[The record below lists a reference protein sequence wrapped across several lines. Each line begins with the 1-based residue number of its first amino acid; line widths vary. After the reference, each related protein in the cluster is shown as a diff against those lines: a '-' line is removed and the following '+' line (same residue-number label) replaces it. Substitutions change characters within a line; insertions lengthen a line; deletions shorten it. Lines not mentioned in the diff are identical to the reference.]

1 MRLFVPAIVGM
12 ALSAC
17 STIDTGVVDYRRAEL
32 PPSNEEI
39 AKRIEYFNDT
49 ACRTQR
55 KPKPAKICAPL
66 LGSRLFRKNTSLG
79 TAIGVDDV
87 FSIRLDHGFMQ
98 YVSEFH
104 FTPSRLLD
112 ANNPFV
118 PQAEIV
124 VLARAFEFSTDPN
137 TEVGFVELAG
147 ESSLNEAKVIY
158 YSPDVEHRQALNF
171 SNIPLLGPA
180 KYSGNPVGIQLIVL
194 ELDRVSDEMKG
205 LLDSLA
211 SLGQSSKFL
220 GQGAGADALLTL
232 GKSLLENN
240 NDDII
245 FSYRFVLDHSSGGN
259 NATSAGLEEGRYVLR
274 RITDRR
280 ADQVWRNLEL
290 DHNTG
295 QLFLVNRNGQDLP
308 CTSVT
313 RGSDAPCVY
322 EPYRDETYFTLNIF
336 KNTGSSEASYIHQ
349 ETLGELNTRLKE
361 TLENRSDGIVAAKE
375 AFDVLAIDAR
385 STYWAELL
393 TKDWESVSNG
403 VIQYARFGIY
413 DGLAAKLFKPDSDHT
428 KLPDPSKICF
438 LKNFD
443 AQRAISAELD
453 IIRGVGTF
461 VDRWSKATED
471 KVGEGDS
478 AKPLFAET
486 ERSAVLRFAST
497 LLVNAGDVS
506 LPPELRTTSAFESK
520 YITAENKPIELQNA
534 VFAKAKERLGK
545 SCDELVVLG
554 QASRPTKA
562 QEELIALAKSG
573 DQAAI
578 DDLVNSNVIYE
589 PLQEPASTASQ

>member
-1 MRLFVPAIVGM
+1 M

-17 STIDTGVVDYRRAEL
+17 STIDTGVADYRRAEL

-39 AKRIEYFNDT
+39 AKRIEYFNET
-49 ACRTQR
+49 ACRTQ
-55 KPKPAKICAPL
+55 KALKPAKICAPL

-79 TAIGVDDV
+79 TAIGVNDV
-87 FSIRLDHGFMQ
+87 YSIRLDHGFMQ

-147 ESSLNEAKVIY
+147 ESSLNAAKVIY

-171 SNIPLLGPA
+171 SNIPLLGPV
-180 KYSGNPVGIQLIVL
+180 KYTGNPVGIQLIVL

-245 FSYRFVLDHSSGGN
+245 FSYRFVLDHSTKGN
-259 NATSAGLEEGRYVLR
+259 DATSAGLEEGRYVLR
-274 RITDRR
+274 RITNRR

-295 QLFLVNRNGQDLP
+295 QLFLVDKNGQTMP
-308 CTSVT
+308 CVSVT
-313 RGSDAPCVY
+313 RPLNKPCVY
-322 EPYRDETYFTLNIF
+322 SPYRDETYFTLNIF
-336 KNTGSSEASYIHQ
+336 KNTGSNEASYIHQ

-361 TLENRSDGIVAAKE
+361 TLENRNDGIAAARA
-375 AFDVLAIDAR
+375 AFDVLAVDAR

-393 TKDWESVSNG
+393 TQDWESVSDG
-403 VIQYARFGIY
+403 VLQYVRFGVNQ
-413 DGLAAKLFKPDSDHT
+413 DLAASLFKPDSDHT
-428 KLPDPSKICF
+428 KLPGPSKICF

-461 VDRWSKATED
+461 VARWSEAVED
-471 KVGEGDS
+471 NEGEGVN
-478 AKPLFAET
+478 AKPLFADA
-486 ERSAVLRFAST
+486 ERNAVLRFAST
-497 LLVNAGDVS
+497 LLVKAGDVS
-506 LPPELRTTSAFESK
+506 LPPELKTSSAFEAK
-520 YITAENKPIELQNA
+520 YITAANKPIELQNA
-534 VFAKAKERLGK
+534 VLATAKERLAK
-545 SCDELVVLG
+545 NCNELVVLG
-554 QASRPTKA
+554 QASRPTEA
-562 QEELIALAKSG
+562 QVKLIALAKSG
-573 DQAAI
+573 DQAAK
-578 DDLVNSNVIYE
+578 DELVNSNVIYE
-589 PLQEPASTASQ
+589 PS